1 MGVKCEFS
9 VISQNKKT
17 QHKKIMK
24 KRLFTYLSFVYLIF
38 CIPQIGISSGEK
50 YTISGYI
57 KDAENGESII
67 GATIYAPE
75 LTKGTITN
83 IYGFYSLSLPPGEHK
98 IQYSYLGHETEEKS
112 IVFDRNQTIDLELK
126 VKVLMIQEVVVTGE
140 KVDKNVTEVK
150 MSTEKLK
157 MKQVNS
163 IPALLGEVDV
173 VRAVQLLPGIQS
185 AGEGST
191 GVLVRGGSADQTL
204 IQMDEA
210 TVFNPSH
217 FMGFFSVFNPD
228 AIKDLE
234 IYKGGI
240 PAKYGGRLSSIMDV
254 RMKEGNKK
262 KFVASGGIGLI
273 SSRLTVEAPIIKDKS
288 SFIISGRRTY
298 ADLFAKFSKDTTVR
312 KNKLFFYDLN
322 AKINYTINDKNK
334 IFISG
339 YFGRDV
345 FDFDDEFR
353 FEWGNKTATARWNH
367 LFSNRLFLNT
377 TLLYSNFDYLIKIED
392 AAESFDWTSGLQ
404 EYSGKMDFTFFANP
418 ENQLDFGYHAT
429 YHKFSPASIKP
440 NKKSLIGSF
449 KIDDQFALEHALYVS
464 NKHKISDKLSL
475 DYGLRYSLFQNFGAA
490 KIFKYQDE
498 TNREVDQITD
508 TVSYSGGELIK
519 SQGGLEPRIA
529 ARYML
534 NSTSSIKA
542 SYNRTR
548 QYLQIASNSTAGLP
562 IDRWVPSDPYIKPQI
577 ADQVAVGYFK
587 NLKENRF
594 EVSVEAYYKKMRN
607 QIDFKDGAELLLT
620 QHIETELLS
629 GKAWS
634 YGMEFLIRKNVGR
647 TTGWIGYTLSR
658 TRRQIAGING
668 GKAYSPRYDRTHD
681 ISVVL
686 SHELNDRMTVS
697 GNWVFTTGSAVS
709 RPKGKYEFEG
719 HATAYYDP
727 LDRNGARMPNYHRMD
742 LSFTIHSRKNKT
754 RRWQSSWNFSVYNAY
769 MRKNLWS
776 IEYKDVI
783 NGNPS
788 INETD
793 NVVEE
798 SREFRSVGTTLFR
811 IVPSVTYNFKF

>member
-1 MGVKCEFS
+1 
-9 VISQNKKT
+9 
-17 QHKKIMK
+17 MK
-24 KRLFTYLSFVYLIF
+24 KATSTILFFLGFWGMLF
-38 CIPQIGISSGEK
+38 ANPGPDEK

-67 GATIYAPE
+67 GATIYVPE
-75 LTKGTITN
+75 LGKGAITN
-83 IYGFYSLSLPPGEHK
+83 IYGFYSLSLPPGVYEV
-98 IQYSYLGHETEEKS
+98 QFSYIGHETQQQT
-112 IVFDRNQTIDLELK
+112 IAFDRDQTIDLELP
-126 VKVLMIQEVVVTGE
+126 VKPVQMDEVVVKGE
-140 KVDKNVTEVK
+140 REDQNVTEVK

-157 MKQVNS
+157 IRQIET

-173 VRAVQLLPGIQS
+173 VRGVQLLPGIQS
-185 AGEGST
+185 AGEGTT

-262 KFVASGGIGLI
+262 KFAASGGIGMI
-273 SSRLTVEAPIIKDKS
+273 SSRLTVEAPIVKDKS

-298 ADLFAKFSKDTTVR
+298 ADLFAKFSRDTSVR

-322 AKINYTINDKNK
+322 SKINYTFNDKNK
-334 IFISG
+334 LFVSG

-353 FEWGNKTATARWNH
+353 LEWGNKTATVRWNH

-377 TLLYSNFDYLIKIED
+377 TVLYSKFDYLIDID
-392 AAESFDWTSGLQ
+392 DPTESFKWTSGLQ
-404 EYSGKMDFTFFANP
+404 ETSGKLDFTFFANP
-418 ENQLDFGYHAT
+418 NNQLDFGYHAI
-429 YHKFSPASIKP
+429 YHKFSPADIRP
-440 NKKSLIGSF
+440 TKKSLIGAF
-449 KIDDQFALEHALYVS
+449 KIDDQYALEHAWYVG
-464 NKHKISDKLSL
+464 NQHKISDKLTV
-475 DYGLRYSLFQNFGAA
+475 DYGLRYSLFQNFGPADV
-490 KIFKYQDE
+490 FVYQDPN
-498 TNREVDQITD
+498 NRVREQITD
-508 TVSYSGGELIK
+508 TVRYNGRELIK

-562 IDRWVPSDPYIKPQI
+562 IDRWVPSDSYIKPQI
-577 ADQVAVGYFK
+577 GDQVAVGYFRNFSK
-587 NLKENRF
+587 NRF
-594 EVSVEAYYKKMRN
+594 EFSVEAYYKKMYN

-620 QHIETELLS
+620 KNIETEILA

-634 YGMEFLIRKNVGR
+634 YGLEFLIKKNVGN

-658 TRRQIAGING
+658 TRRQIPGING

-681 ISVVL
+681 VSVVL
-686 SHELNDRMTVS
+686 SHKLNDRITLS
-697 GNWVFTTGSAVS
+697 GNWVYTTGSAVS

-719 HATAYYDP
+719 HTVAYYDP
-727 LDRNGARMPNYHRMD
+727 LDRNGARMPDYHRMD
-742 LSFTIHSRKNKT
+742 LSITIESKKNKT
-754 RRWQSSWNFSVYNAY
+754 RRWQSSWNFSIYNAY
-769 MRKNLWS
+769 MKKNPWS

-793 NVVEE
+793 NVVVQT
-798 SREFRSVGTTLFR
+798 RDFRPVSTILFR
-811 IVPSVTYNFKF
+811 IVPSITYNFKF